1 LGDPVTEGEHQ
12 GRPYHGRL
20 PLRGGEAAVGAM
32 L

>member
-1 LGDPVTEGEHQ
+1 MSSPPETE
-12 GRPYHGRL
+12 RPYNGRL